1 MVERDIK
8 LDFQR
13 RARLGL
19 DEAIYCG
26 HKTLAQLTAIL
37 EQAWERNRVPL
48 KFMPNNSTYHC

>member
-37 EQAWERNRVPL
+37 ERL
-48 KFMPNNSTYHC
+48 GKGMPPCC